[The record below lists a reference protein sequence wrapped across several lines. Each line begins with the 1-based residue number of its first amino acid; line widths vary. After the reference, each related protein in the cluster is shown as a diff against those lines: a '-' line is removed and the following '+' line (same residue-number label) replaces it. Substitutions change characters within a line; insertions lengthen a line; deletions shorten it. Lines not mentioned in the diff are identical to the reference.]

1 MSESLHCAAHAGGGS
16 VSILEIGRVWS
27 ALVSRRR
34 VVHSAH
40 ELQSWPVAE
49 SKLMLKY
56 GCYSLAVAIRV
67 CVDAL

>member
-1 MSESLHCAAHAGGGS
+1 MSESLLRMLVVVPFPYSG
-16 VSILEIGRVWS
+16 LGRVWS

-49 SKLMLKY
+49 SKLMPKY
-56 GCYSLAVAIRV
+56 GRYSLAVAIRV